1 MFGGHWSSASGD
13 IKYLT
18 CHVTLQNHVIEGS
31 SNFYKW
37 PSLVAIGIVIVE
49 INVFSLSRD
58 QARLHNWMVLKEEPL
73 KENNH
78 PNKFSDH
85 RYCGIEDTVL
95 LIFRVFYKNT
105 WLKDQVTL

>member
-1 MFGGHWSSASGD
+1 
-13 IKYLT
+13 
-18 CHVTLQNHVIEGS
+18 
-31 SNFYKW
+31 
-37 PSLVAIGIVIVE
+37 
-49 INVFSLSRD
+49 
-58 QARLHNWMVLKEEPL
+58 MVLKEEPL

-78 PNKFSDH
+78 RNKFSDH